1 MTVHCQSLDNTIL
14 APFSVPILPRFS
26 QIFPK
31 IFPEITCK
39 LEGRL
44 LDRTPQTLIEL
55 CLISDNIH

>member
-1 MTVHCQSLDNTIL
+1 MTVCCQSLDNTIL

-39 LEGRL
+39 LEGYL

-55 CLISDNIH
+55 YLTYDSTR